1 MQTIHHASAFKPIED
16 YGIIGNMRT
25 VALVGRDGSIDWL
38 CWPFFDSPSV
48 CAALLDSRRGGFF
61 RIYADNDS
69 VTKQFY
75 WPDTNVLITRF
86 LSPQGVGE
94 VVDFMPVSIDEGHP
108 YGRAII
114 RRVCCTRG
122 EIRFRLECRL
132 AFDYAREAPDCALV
146 PHGAQFH
153 GRTLT
158 LGLTSSVPL
167 ARDGSGVTAEF
178 VLREGEGH
186 ALVLYELRDD
196 APLLP
201 SLGQG
206 EVESLF
212 RDTVH
217 YWRRWLDRCTYAGR
231 WRETVYRSALALK
244 LLTFEPTGAL
254 IAAPT
259 CSLPE
264 HIGGERN
271 WDYRYVWI
279 RDAAF
284 TLYALMRI
292 GFTSEAV
299 DFMGWIEA
307 RCHEAKDV
315 GLQTMYAIDGRPEL
329 SELTL
334 DHLEGYRGSRPVRVG
349 NGAAEQLQLDIY
361 GELLDSV
368 YLFNKYGRPIST
380 DLWRAISRLVNWV
393 VENWTEDDESIW
405 EVRGGQKPFVYSK
418 LMCWVA
424 LDRAVRLADKR
435 SFPSDRGLW
444 LTERDKIF
452 VEIMERGW
460 SQDRNAF
467 VQHYGA
473 GHLDASVLLM
483 PLVFFVSP
491 SDPRMLRTID
501 AIMQPLR
508 EGGLMSGG
516 AIYRYDPQTNVDGLP
531 GVEGSFNMCTFWLV
545 EALTRAGQFDSQRL
559 DEARLLFEQM
569 LGYANH
575 LGLYAEQ
582 TGPSGEALGNFPQ
595 AFTHLAL
602 ISAAFN
608 LDRALGRRNPRVE

>member
-1 MQTIHHASAFKPIED
+1 MQTTDALQQFKPIED

-48 CAALLDSRRGGFF
+48 CAALLDPARGGAF
-61 RIYADNDS
+61 RIYTDHDS

-75 WPDTNVLITRF
+75 WPDTNVLVTRF
-86 LSPQGVGE
+86 LSPPGVGE
-94 VVDFMPVSIDEGHP
+94 VVDYMPVNDAEDHP
-108 YGRAII
+108 YRRAII
-114 RRVCCTRG
+114 RRVRCSRG

-132 AFDYAREAPDCALV
+132 VFDYGREIPVCELVKDGARFNGRSLRLALCG
-146 PHGAQFH
+146 P
-153 GRTLT
+153 
-158 LGLTSSVPL
+158 VPL
-167 ARDGSGVTAEF
+167 LRDGSGVTAEF
-178 VLREGEGH
+178 VLREGEEH
-186 ALVLYELRDD
+186 VFVLYEVRDQG
-196 APLLP
+196 PLL
-201 SLGQG
+201 SCLAQTEG
-206 EVESLF
+206 EALF
-212 RDTVH
+212 RETVQF
-217 YWRRWLDRCTYAGR
+217 WRRWLERCTYTGR
-231 WRETVYRSALALK
+231 WRETVHRSALALK

-284 TLYALMRI
+284 TLYALIRI
-292 GFTSEAV
+292 GFTSEAA
-299 DFMGWIEA
+299 DFMAWIEA
-307 RCHEAKDV
+307 RCQEASDV
-315 GLQTMYAIDGRPEL
+315 GLQTMYGIDGRPHLPEV
-329 SELTL
+329 TL
-334 DHLEGYRGSRPVRVG
+334 DHLAGYRGSRPVRIG
-349 NGAAEQLQLDIY
+349 NGASEQLQLDIY
-361 GELLDSV
+361 GELLDAV

-380 DLWRAISRLVNWV
+380 DLWRAISRLVDWV
-393 VENWTEDDESIW
+393 VENWTKDDESIW
-405 EVRGGQKPFVYSK
+405 EVRGGRKPFVYSK

-435 SFPSDRGLW
+435 SLPSNRTLW
-444 LTERDKIF
+444 LNERDKLF
-452 VEIMERGW
+452 LEIMDRGW
-460 SQDRNAF
+460 SQERDAF
-467 VQHYGA
+467 VQYYGSND
-473 GHLDASVLLM
+473 LDASTLIM

-508 EGGLMSGG
+508 EGGLMSSS
-516 AIYRYDPQTNVDGLP
+516 AVYRYDPRTGIDGLG

-545 EALTRAGQFDSQRL
+545 EALTRAGRFDGQRL
-559 DEARLLFEQM
+559 EEARLLFEQM

-575 LGLYAEQ
+575 LGLFAEQ

-595 AFTHLAL
+595 AFTHLSL

-608 LDRALGRRNPRVE
+608 LDRAFGRKG